1 MAIDQVHDLQDVY
14 RKLLHSMSRP
24 GTISSI
30 QSTAAQADNTLPCYD
45 ATLLCAMTLLDAE
58 VTFHILSDDQ
68 QAIIEKISEYTLA
81 KYAPVAEAD
90 YIFVLQGTIESAI
103 ASAMEEC
110 KNGSLID
117 PQHSSTWV
125 IESSL
130 LANMGG
136 VTLSGPG
143 IKLNA
148 QLEVGYTSLLWDA
161 RKERVKEYPLGIDI
175 IFTDDE
181 AQLVCVPRTTSV
193 AFTEVK

>member
-30 QSTAAQADNTLPCYD
+30 QSATARADNTLPCYG

-58 VTFHILSDDQ
+58 VTYHILSDDQ
-68 QAIIEKISEYTLA
+68 QNIIEKISEYTLA
-81 KYAPVAEAD
+81 KYVPVAEAD
-90 YIFVLQGTIESAI
+90 YIFVLQGTTESYI
-103 ASAMEEC
+103 SSAMADC
-110 KNGSLID
+110 KNGSLND
-117 PQHSSTWV
+117 PQHSSTWI
-125 IESSL
+125 IESSH
-130 LANMGG
+130 LATMHG
-136 VTLSGPG
+136 VTLSGLG
-143 IKLNA
+143 IKSNE
-148 QLEVGYTSLLWDA
+148 QLEVGYTPLLWDA
-161 RKERVKEYPLGIDI
+161 RKERTKEYPLGIDI